1 MKKIKQKIIYLISRA
16 EIIYKISKKITDY
29 HNNNNNCDIRTN
41 GEGYFIEKHK
51 ETFDIVFDVGANIGE
66 WSQYMY
72 NAKPNS
78 KIYSFEPSKQTFTRL
93 KENIKNP
100 NNKIYNLGLG
110 KEKENKIFY
119 NYGEESALNSQIERK
134 SIMKKSYEEDVKF
147 DTLDNFCG
155 ENSTDNISFL
165 KIDVEGGEL
174 DVLKG
179 SVGKISSGKIDYIQ
193 FEYGGTFID
202 ARVFLKDIFDFFE
215 DKPYTIYKITQNGLK
230 KINKYDPS
238 LDNFQYSNFI
248 AKKNGNN

>member
-29 HNNNNNCDIRTN
+29 HNNNCDIRTN

-100 NNKIYNLGLG
+100 NNKIIS
-110 KEKENKIFY
+110 IF
-119 NYGEESALNSQIERK
+119 A
-134 SIMKKSYEEDVKF
+134 
-147 DTLDNFCG
+147 C
-155 ENSTDNISFL
+155 L
-165 KIDVEGGEL
+165 KI
-174 DVLKG
+174 
-179 SVGKISSGKIDYIQ
+179 
-193 FEYGGTFID
+193 
-202 ARVFLKDIFDFFE
+202 
-215 DKPYTIYKITQNGLK
+215 LK
-230 KINKYDPS
+230 KQLNICYKLLIFKS
-238 LDNFQYSNFI
+238 LT
-248 AKKNGNN
+248 NGTTRS